1 MLTPIQ
7 LDLYDRTRP
16 AQRIADATFVSVHV
30 EEAIVVKG
38 AAYALRYPLRY
49 TIVVKIEQVHPAQRL
64 ACRVSS
70 NSGYNLFSQPVMCTP
85 RQNTS

>member
-49 TIVVKIEQVHPAQRL
+49 TIVVKIAQTQATICLQPAQRL
-64 ACRVSS
+64 ACSQ
-70 NSGYNLFSQPVMCTP
+70 LLCSQPVMCTP